1 MTSMTY
7 TTGNTGFMDCAAYP
21 ANGPCSSWLHT
32 TS

>member
-21 ANGPCSSWLHT
+21 ANGPCSSYCQ
-32 TS
+32 